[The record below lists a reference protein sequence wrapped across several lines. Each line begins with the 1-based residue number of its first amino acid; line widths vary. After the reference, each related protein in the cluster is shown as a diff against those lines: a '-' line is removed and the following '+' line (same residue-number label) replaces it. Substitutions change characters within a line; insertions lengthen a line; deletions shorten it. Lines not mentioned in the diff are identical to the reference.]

1 MSDVQNGGFTA
12 ISEEKLVPVKGEV
25 GRSVNKAVR
34 LAESQVGKA
43 MACMRGGL
51 FGGPKTPELEETES
65 FKQLSEILEALSKL
79 GDLTEPDTTTRL

>member
-1 MSDVQNGGFTA
+1 MTDVQNRGFTA
-12 ISEEKLVPVKGEV
+12 ISEDQLIPVKGEV

-34 LAESQVGKA
+34 MAESQVGEA
-43 MACMRGGL
+43 MARMRGGL
-51 FGGPKTPELEETES
+51 FGRPLTPELEETES